1 MSDLVK
7 QPGNVGRVNPLT
19 GARDAGRRKKA
30 PQSPGRREAHDKPHD
45 RKGQRGDR
53 VDEYV

>member
-1 MSDLVK
+1 MNDLIK

-19 GARDAGRRKKA
+19 GARDAGRRKNS
-30 PQSPGRREAHDKPHD
+30 PQPPGRRAERDKPGERD
-45 RKGQRGDR
+45 GRQNDR